1 MFPIVPED
9 LDSNKNTDLAG
20 LTDDNIGEGGVLAYA
35 FTNPLFIDVGGD
47 GWTPPGVANA
57 KCSVAAN

>member
-9 LDSNKNTDLAG
+9 LDEASNTTLAD
-20 LTDDNIGEGGVLAYA
+20 LTDDNLGQDGVPAYA
-35 FTNPLFIDVGGD
+35 FTNPLFIDIDGD

-57 KCSVAAN
+57 ACSP